1 VRNSFESPNSAET
14 ELSAEFSDVVT
25 GTDALVLGS
34 PGSGKTSLIKNLV
47 TKFETGGLDPSEI
60 LVITPQR
67 AAATR
72 LRDQL
77 AVSSKKVAILPRAR
91 SITSLA
97 FEILQSELPG
107 VKLISGAKQQSLIA
121 GLVSDALASGATKS
135 WGFDAASLALS
146 GFHNELR
153 DLFAVLIENQI
164 DQGNLLALQESW
176 PKANFRA
183 AIDLLPTYVDTLQK
197 NNRVDP
203 SQLIV
208 MATKFAAGA
217 KSAKVVLV
225 DDAQDLSLAGV
236 EFILQLAG
244 SCQLIACGDPDTAS
258 LGFRAAAGGF
268 VSELRKKRKNLVEVA
283 LTGYRRQPTDVNY
296 LMSRLAERIPTSEA
310 FRHRP
315 KSDAKSSI
323 DEFSVFDNQIS
334 ETDYLA
340 SELRRLRVT
349 QGWDWGQM
357 CVVART
363 RVQLDQLSSDLA
375 ARSIPVRI
383 LGVQKALRDQPAARS
398 VLDFGQLVFSEP
410 KHYLVTELLGSSLV
424 GLSVIQQ
431 RRLFR
436 QLASLEQFE
445 GLTRIQMLESIFEAE
460 IDFDSNEVA
469 RINRAINVLGALKN
483 QNEMGAYRFV
493 SAIWALAPAGKLAE
507 LARGESEVA
516 LAANRDLD
524 AILELFAAANRFDQ
538 QQGIGA
544 QAFLAEQFDAAVP
557 EDSLAQVGLRD
568 LVVLATASQLS
579 GLEFQV
585 LAMPRLQEGIW
596 PNLRP
601 RNSLLG
607 ASGLQAFLTGRSD
620 DPSKAARSEL
630 ADELRLFYKSLGA
643 VRSKL
648 MLSAMQSADE
658 QPSQFFQMLGLS
670 PVAKQVNIE
679 FDPRRLVGRLRA
691 ELVAGD
697 ASAAPML
704 AALALTGASGAHP
717 TSWQGLIPI
726 STTDPVVTADEQLR
740 LSASRLDAFEKC
752 PLHWFINNFGGDGQS
767 FEASIGTLLHAAME
781 LATESDSVG
790 QYVESNWHTLK
801 FETEWLAMAA
811 KRRALKMVGYMSS
824 YLSGSNQLV
833 ASEQGFEIDL
843 GRLVVAG
850 KIDRVERTGDG
861 LIAADLKTG
870 KSPSAKEAAE
880 HRQLALY
887 QLGLRESYDEP
898 VAGGRIISVGSG
910 SLKVLEQPALA
921 GEFQESIMELL
932 SRAESQIGQASFVA
946 NISEHCSGDSRCQLL
961 MAKAVT
967 HD

>member
-1 VRNSFESPNSAET
+1 
-14 ELSAEFSDVVT
+14 
-25 GTDALVLGS
+25 
-34 PGSGKTSLIKNLV
+34 
-47 TKFETGGLDPSEI
+47 
-60 LVITPQR
+60 
-67 AAATR
+67 
-72 LRDQL
+72 
-77 AVSSKKVAILPRAR
+77 
-91 SITSLA
+91 
-97 FEILQSELPG
+97 
-107 VKLISGAKQQSLIA
+107 
-121 GLVSDALASGATKS
+121 
-135 WGFDAASLALS
+135 
-146 GFHNELR
+146 
-153 DLFAVLIENQI
+153 
-164 DQGNLLALQESW
+164 
-176 PKANFRA
+176 
-183 AIDLLPTYVDTLQK
+183 
-197 NNRVDP
+197 
-203 SQLIV
+203 
-208 MATKFAAGA
+208 
-217 KSAKVVLV
+217 
-225 DDAQDLSLAGV
+225 
-236 EFILQLAG
+236 
-244 SCQLIACGDPDTAS
+244 
-258 LGFRAAAGGF
+258 
-268 VSELRKKRKNLVEVA
+268 
-283 LTGYRRQPTDVNY
+283 
-296 LMSRLAERIPTSEA
+296 
-310 FRHRP
+310 
-315 KSDAKSSI
+315 
-323 DEFSVFDNQIS
+323 
-334 ETDYLA
+334 
-340 SELRRLRVT
+340 
-349 QGWDWGQM
+349 
-357 CVVART
+357 
-363 RVQLDQLSSDLA
+363 
-375 ARSIPVRI
+375 
-383 LGVQKALRDQPAARS
+383 
-398 VLDFGQLVFSEP
+398 
-410 KHYLVTELLGSSLV
+410 
-424 GLSVIQQ
+424 
-431 RRLFR
+431 
-436 QLASLEQFE
+436 
-445 GLTRIQMLESIFEAE
+445 
-460 IDFDSNEVA
+460 
-469 RINRAINVLGALKN
+469 
-483 QNEMGAYRFV
+483 
-493 SAIWALAPAGKLAE
+493 
-507 LARGESEVA
+507 
-516 LAANRDLD
+516 
-524 AILELFAAANRFDQ
+524 LELFAAANRFDE
-538 QQGIGA
+538 QQGTGA
-544 QAFLAEQFDAAVP
+544 QAFLAEQLDTAVP

-585 LAMPRLQEGIW
+585 LAIPRLQEGIW

-620 DPSKAARSEL
+620 DPGKAARSEL

-670 PVAKQVNIE
+670 PVARQVNIE

-691 ELVAGD
+691 ELAAGD
-697 ASAAPML
+697 VSAAPML

-717 TSWQGLIPI
+717 SNWQGLLSI

-781 LATESDSVG
+781 LSTDSESVG

-811 KRRALKMVGYMSS
+811 KRRALKMAGYMSS
-824 YLSGSNQLV
+824 YLAESNQLV

-870 KSPSAKEAAE
+870 KSLSAKDAAE

-910 SLKVLEQPALA
+910 SLKVLEQAALA

-946 NISEHCSGDSRCQLL
+946 NISEHCTGDSKCQLL

>member
-1 VRNSFESPNSAET
+1 MGNSFESANATEAQLPT
-14 ELSAEFSDVVT
+14 ELAGIMD
-25 GTDALVLGS
+25 GLDALVLGS
-34 PGSGKTSLIKNLV
+34 PGAGKTTLIKKIV
-47 TKFETGGLDPSEI
+47 DIFENSGLDPSEI

-67 AAATR
+67 TSATR
-72 LRDQL
+72 LREQL
-77 AVSSKKVAILPRAR
+77 ATSSKKVAVTPRAR

-97 FEILQSELPG
+97 FELLQAERPG
-107 VKLISGAKQQSLIA
+107 LQLVSGARQQALIA
-121 GLVSDALASGATKS
+121 QLVSDAIANGAAKN
-135 WGFDAASLALS
+135 WGFDSVSLVLA

-164 DQGNLLALQESW
+164 DPTKLLALQESW
-176 PKANFRA
+176 PKANYRA
-183 AIDLLPTYVDTLQK
+183 AIDLMPLYLEKLNQE
-197 NNRVDP
+197 NQVDP

-208 MATKFAAGA
+208 MASSLTAGSKNTKLI
-217 KSAKVVLV
+217 LV

-236 EFILQLAG
+236 EFILRLAN
-244 SCQLIACGDPDTAS
+244 SAQLIVCGDPDTAS

-268 VSELRKKRKNLVEVA
+268 VSGLRKKKANLIEATLTGHLPQPDGVKNLMAKLV
-283 LTGYRRQPTDVNY
+283 D
-296 LMSRLAERIPTSEA
+296 RIPTSEA

-315 KSDAKSSI
+315 KLDGEAQVT
-323 DEFSVFDNQIS
+323 EFAVFDNQITES
-334 ETDYLA
+334 DYLA
-340 SELRRLRVT
+340 SELRRLRVS
-349 QGWDWGQM
+349 GGLDWGQI

-363 RVQLDQLSSDLA
+363 RVQLDQLASDLA

-383 LGVQKALRDQPAARS
+383 LGVQRALRDQPAARA
-398 VLDFGQLVFSEP
+398 VLDFGQLVFGEP
-410 KHYLVTELLGSSLV
+410 KHFLVTELLSSNLV

-436 QLASLEQFE
+436 QLALLERFE

-460 IDFDSNEVA
+460 IDFDSNEVLKL
-469 RINRAINVLGALKN
+469 NRAIKLLGSLKN
-483 QNEMGAYRFV
+483 RRGIGAYEFV
-493 SAIWALAPAGKLAE
+493 SAIWGLAPSAKIEE

-516 LAANRDLD
+516 LAANSDLD
-524 AILELFAAANRFDQ
+524 AILELFAAATRFDQ
-538 QQGIGA
+538 QQGTGA
-544 QAFLAEQFDAAVP
+544 EPFLLEQLEAAVP
-557 EDSLAQVGLRD
+557 QDSLAQVGLRD

-579 GLEFQV
+579 GMEFQV

-607 ASGLQAFLTGRSD
+607 ATGLQAFLTGRSD
-620 DPSKAARSEL
+620 DPTKDAKSEL
-630 ADELRLFYKSLGA
+630 ADELRLFYKSLGV

-648 MLSAMQSADE
+648 MLSAMESADE
-658 QPSQFFQMLGLS
+658 QPSQFFQMLGLKAE
-670 PVAKQVNIE
+670 AKEVDIE
-679 FDPRRLVGRLRA
+679 FDPRRLVGKLRA
-691 ELVAGD
+691 DLIAGD

-717 TSWQGLIPI
+717 RNWQGVISI
-726 STTDPVVTADEQLR
+726 STTEPVVTQDEQLR

-781 LATESDSVG
+781 LATDTDSVG

-811 KRRALKMVGYMSS
+811 KRRAMKMVGYMAT
-824 YLSGSNQLV
+824 YLNQSGHLV
-833 ASEQGFEIDL
+833 DSEQGFEIDL

-850 KIDRVERTGDG
+850 KIDRVERTDQG

-870 KSPSAKEAAE
+870 KPPSAKETAE

-887 QLGLRESYDEP
+887 QLGLRENYDEP
-898 VAGGRIISVGSG
+898 VVGGRIISVGSG
-910 SLKVLEQPALA
+910 SLKVLEQPGLA
-921 GEFQESIMELL
+921 GEFQESIMALL
-932 SRAESQIGQASFVA
+932 SKAESEIGQASFVA
-946 NISEHCSGDSRCQLL
+946 KVSEHCSGDAKCQLL
-961 MAKAVT
+961 MARAVT
-967 HD
+967 HG

>member
-1 VRNSFESPNSAET
+1 MGNFLESIYAIGGQLPN
-14 ELSAEFSDVVT
+14 ELAGVMD
-25 GTDALVLGS
+25 GLDALVLGS
-34 PGSGKTSLIKNLV
+34 PGTGKTTLIKNLV
-47 TKFETGGLDPSEI
+47 SEFESGSLDPSEI
-60 LVITPQR
+60 FVVTPQR
-67 AAATR
+67 AAASR

-77 AVSSKKVAILPRAR
+77 AKTSKKVAVAPRAR

-97 FEILQSELPG
+97 FEILELERPG
-107 VKLISGAKQQSLIA
+107 LKLVSGAKQQALIA
-121 GLVSDALASGATKS
+121 QLVSDAVSSGAAKS
-135 WGFDAASLALS
+135 WGFDSVSLVLA

-164 DQGNLLALQESW
+164 DQNRLLALQESW

-183 AIDLLPTYVDTLQK
+183 AIDLLPLYLETLDQE
-197 NNRVDP
+197 NQVDP

-208 MATKFAAGA
+208 LASKFAAGSKNA
-217 KSAKVVLV
+217 KLILV

-236 EFILQLAG
+236 EFILQLAS
-244 SCQLIACGDPDTAS
+244 SCQLIVCGDPDTAS

-268 VSELRKKRKNLVEVA
+268 ASELRKNRPTLVELA
-283 LTGYRRQPTDVNY
+283 LMGSAPQPEGVRN
-296 LMSRLAERIPTSEA
+296 LMAKLVERIPTSEA

-315 KSDAKSSI
+315 KSDSETKI
-323 DEFSVFDNQIS
+323 TEFSVFENQIS

-349 QGWDWGQM
+349 DELDWGQM

-383 LGVQKALRDQPAARS
+383 LGVQRALRDQPAARA
-398 VLDFGQLVFSEP
+398 VLDFGQLVFGEP
-410 KHYLVTELLGSSLV
+410 KHFLVTELLSSNLI

-436 QLASLEQFE
+436 QLAMLEQFE
-445 GLTRIQMLESIFEAE
+445 GLTRIQMLESMFEAE

-469 RINRAINVLGALKN
+469 RLNRAIKLIGNLKGRN
-483 QNEMGAYRFV
+483 DIGAYEFL
-493 SAIWALAPAGKLAE
+493 SAIWSLAPLGKLEE

-538 QQGIGA
+538 QRGMGA
-544 QAFLAEQFDAAVP
+544 ESFLAEQLDTAVP

-607 ASGLQAFLTGRSD
+607 ASGLQSFLTGRSD
-620 DPSKAARSEL
+620 DPTKAARSEL
-630 ADELRLFYKSLGA
+630 ADEIRLFYKSLGA

-648 MLSAMQSADE
+648 MLSAMQGSDE
-658 QPSQFFQMLGLS
+658 QPSQFFQMLGLD
-670 PVAKQVNIE
+670 PEARQVNIE
-679 FDPRRLVGRLRA
+679 FDPRRLVGKLRA
-691 ELVAGD
+691 DLIAGD
-697 ASAAPML
+697 PSAAPML
-704 AALALTGASGAHP
+704 AALALSGASGAHP
-717 TSWQGLIPI
+717 RNWQGLISI
-726 STTDPVVTADEQLR
+726 STTEPVVTADEQLR

-781 LATESDSVG
+781 LATDSDSVG
-790 QYVESNWHTLK
+790 NYVESNWHTLK

-811 KRRALKMVGYMSS
+811 KRRALKMVAYISS
-824 YLSGSNQLV
+824 YLSQSNYLV

-850 KIDRVERTGDG
+850 KIDRVERSDQG

-870 KSPSAKEAAE
+870 KPPSAKETTE

-910 SLKVLEQPALA
+910 SLKVLEQAALD
-921 GEFQESIMELL
+921 GEFQKSIMALL
-932 SRAESQIGQASFVA
+932 SEAESQIGQASFVA
-946 NISEHCSGDSRCQLL
+946 KVSEHCSGDAKCQLL
-961 MAKAVT
+961 MARAVT
-967 HD
+967 HV

>member
-1 VRNSFESPNSAET
+1 VRNFSDSPDSSET
-14 ELSAEFSDVVT
+14 ELPVELAGVMA
-25 GTDALVLGS
+25 GLDALVLGS
-34 PGSGKTSLIKNLV
+34 PGSGKTGLIKNLV
-47 TKFETGGLDPSEI
+47 SEFEIAGLNPSEI
-60 LVITPQR
+60 IVITPQR

-77 AVSSKKVAILPRAR
+77 ASNSKKVAILPRAR
-91 SITSLA
+91 SVTSLA
-97 FEILQSELPG
+97 FEILQAELPG
-107 VKLISGAKQQSLIA
+107 VKLVSGAKQQSLIA
-121 GLVSDALASGATKS
+121 GLVSNAVASGVAKS
-135 WGFDAASLALS
+135 WGFEPASLALS

-153 DLFAVLIENQI
+153 DLFAVLIENQLDHGKLI
-164 DQGNLLALQESW
+164 VLQESW
-176 PKANFRA
+176 PRSNFRA
-183 AIDLLPTYVDTLQK
+183 AIDLLPVYVDALQK
-197 NNRVDP
+197 TNQVDP

-236 EFILQLAG
+236 EFILQL
-244 SCQLIACGDPDTAS
+244 SSTCQLIACGDPDTAS

-268 VSELRKKRKNLVEVA
+268 VAGLRKNRKNLLEVS
-283 LTGYRRQPTDVNY
+283 LTRHTSQPASVND
-296 LMSRLAERIPTSEA
+296 LMGRLAERIPTSEA

-315 KSDAKSSI
+315 KSSAKSST

-340 SELRRLRVT
+340 SEFRRLRVT
-349 QGWDWGQM
+349 EGWDWGQM

-363 RVQLDQLSSDLA
+363 RVQLEQLSSDLA

-398 VLDFGQLVFSEP
+398 VLDFGQLVFAEP
-410 KHYLVTELLGSSLV
+410 KHYLVTQLLGSNLI

-436 QLASLEQFE
+436 QLSSLEQFE
-445 GLTRIQMLESIFEAE
+445 SLTRSQMLESIFEAE

-469 RINRAINVLGALKN
+469 RLNRSIQVLGSLKSN
-483 QNEMGAYRFV
+483 TDMGAYQFV
-493 SAIWALAPAGKLAE
+493 SAIWNLAPAGKLAE
-507 LARGESEVA
+507 LSRGESEVA

-524 AILELFAAANRFDQ
+524 AILELFAAANRFDEQ
-538 QQGIGA
+538 RGTGA
-544 QAFLAEQFDAAVP
+544 QAFFAVQLDAAVP

-568 LVVLATASQLS
+568 SVVLATASQLS

-596 PNLRP
+596 PNLRS

-607 ASGLQAFLTGRSD
+607 ASGLQAFLAGRSD
-620 DPSKAARSEL
+620 DPGKAARSEL

-648 MLSAMQSADE
+648 MLSAMQSSDE

-670 PVAKQVNIE
+670 PVAKQVDIE

-691 ELVAGD
+691 ELAAGD
-697 ASAAPML
+697 VSAAPML

-717 TSWQGLIPI
+717 RSWQGLLPI
-726 STTDPVVTADEQLR
+726 STTEPVVTEDEQLR

-781 LATESDSVG
+781 LSTDSDSVG

-801 FETEWLAMAA
+801 FETEWLATAA

-824 YLSGSNQLV
+824 YLAESNQLV

-887 QLGLRESYDEP
+887 QLGLRQSYDEP

-946 NISEHCSGDSRCQLL
+946 NISEHCTGDSKCQLL